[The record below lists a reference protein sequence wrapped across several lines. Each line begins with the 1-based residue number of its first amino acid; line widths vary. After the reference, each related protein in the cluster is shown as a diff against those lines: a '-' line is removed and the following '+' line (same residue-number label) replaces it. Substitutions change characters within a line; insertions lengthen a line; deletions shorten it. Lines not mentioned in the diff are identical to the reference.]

1 LHPDKNPDNPEKAKK
16 DFIKIT
22 KAYTIMTDEKAR
34 DNFQKY
40 GHPDGWGHFNI
51 GNIGIALPATLQHK
65 D

>member
-1 LHPDKNPDNPEKAKK
+1 
-16 DFIKIT
+16 
-22 KAYTIMTDEKAR
+22 MTDEKAR

-51 GNIGIALPATLQHK
+51 GIALPATLQHK